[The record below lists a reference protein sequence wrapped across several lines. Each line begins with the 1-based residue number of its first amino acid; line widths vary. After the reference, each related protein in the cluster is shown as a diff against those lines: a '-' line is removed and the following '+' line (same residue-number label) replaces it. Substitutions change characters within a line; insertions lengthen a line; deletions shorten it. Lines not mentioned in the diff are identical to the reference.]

1 MKRIL
6 AKAKAKQDGGVTVEH
21 ALEKYV
27 DRPTIAWN
35 LLESS
40 QVVERLKLNDI
51 RSPKPPGHTR
61 FVCISDTHNR
71 TDRMEHAIPDGDIL
85 IHAGD
90 FTSCGTRDQ
99 VIHFNRFLGTLNHPH
114 KVVIAGNH
122 DISFDLKSYDSLW
135 SNFTRIREE
144 PEETRKQLTNCIYL
158 EDEEITV
165 RGFRIYGSPW
175 SPEFCNW
182 AFMKP
187 RGQPMQETW
196 NKIPDGIDILVTHG
210 PPLGHGDLAVSK
222 LRAGCLNLLH
232 TIQSRV
238 KPKYHIFG
246 HIHEGYGITTDGV
259 TTFVNASSVTIQY
272 HPSHPPIVFDLPNKE
287 SLDQS

>member
-1 MKRIL
+1 ML

-135 SNFTRIREE
+135 SNFTQIREE

-175 SPEFCNW
+175 WDTEAWVKRGVEHISGEAW
-182 AFMKP
+182 YKP
-187 RGQPMQETW
+187 VLKTFFKFQTQVF
-196 NKIPDGIDILVTHG
+196 VTQ
-210 PPLGHGDLAVSK
+210 VSIK
-222 LRAGCLNLLH
+222 C
-232 TIQSRV
+232 
-238 KPKYHIFG
+238 
-246 HIHEGYGITTDGV
+246 
-259 TTFVNASSVTIQY
+259 
-272 HPSHPPIVFDLPNKE
+272 
-287 SLDQS
+287 